1 MYRNGQGRFVS
12 YCEHLQL
19 ISRTLINDGWNDAL
33 HNLSDACRT
42 KAADMCRRCPK
53 AAREWL
59 DRADRLDALRS
70 Q

>member
-1 MYRNGQGRFVS
+1 MMYRDRYGRFIS
-12 YCEHLQL
+12 YGEHLQL
-19 ISRTLINDGWNDAL
+19 ISRTLIDDGWSDAL
-33 HNLSDACRT
+33 QNLSDACRT

-70 Q
+70 